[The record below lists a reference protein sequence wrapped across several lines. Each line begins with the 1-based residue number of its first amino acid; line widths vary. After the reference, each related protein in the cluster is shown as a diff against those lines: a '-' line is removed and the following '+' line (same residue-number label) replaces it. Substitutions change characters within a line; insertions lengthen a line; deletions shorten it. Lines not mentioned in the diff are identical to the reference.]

1 MEREAASRIPHAGA
15 TWPDTVDDI
24 FRGDCVVTLGY
35 VTPASGVVLTPLT
48 NFALRDRSAGT
59 LTVLNSSV
67 GVWKKLERI
76 RRNPRVAVAFHTRK
90 RGTSR
95 RREYVL
101 VQGNASLSEPVP
113 EYPRLR
119 ADVWERVESWQDLHP
134 LWKAWLRVWALRLDI
149 RIAVERILVWP
160 ELDCSGTPEVYGA
173 PLPLESPAPQ
183 PPPARGTSPRINGA
197 RAARKAARLPDVLLG
212 WVAADG
218 FPMIVPVRISETETR
233 GIVLDAPDGIVP
245 EGGRR
250 AGLTA
255 HWFDRAFRRGK
266 PTGWGMS
273 IRVHTGWLEATS
285 AERGVLYAPHT
296 KAGYGFPASTLLYR
310 IAAGLGTRWGF
321 REARRAGFIPRP
333 ARR

>member
-24 FRGDCVVTLGY
+24 FGGDCVVTLGY

-134 LWKAWLRVWALRLDI
+134 LWKACSACGRCASTSRLQSNGSWSGPSSTAAGRPRCTALRCRSSRLH
-149 RIAVERILVWP
+149 L
-160 ELDCSGTPEVYGA
+160 
-173 PLPLESPAPQ
+173 SPHQLA
-183 PPPARGTSPRINGA
+183 A
-197 RAARKAARLPDVLLG
+197 RARESTSRE
-212 WVAADG
+212 
-218 FPMIVPVRISETETR
+218 RR
-233 GIVLDAPDGIVP
+233 
-245 EGGRR
+245 GRR
-250 AGLTA
+250 RACRTSCLAG
-255 HWFDRAFRRGK
+255 
-266 PTGWGMS
+266 
-273 IRVHTGWLEATS
+273 
-285 AERGVLYAPHT
+285 
-296 KAGYGFPASTLLYR
+296 
-310 IAAGLGTRWGF
+310 
-321 REARRAGFIPRP
+321 
-333 ARR
+333 